1 MEYYVQLKNKYESE
15 LIQAKETIQRIELEL
30 SKITLNELNNLKKL
44 YLNNPIPDKLEET
57 FIIAVQKVIPKHEK
71 DAVVLPV
78 IQAKLPKNLRPE
90 SKQNGVFK
98 KMIQKVPGVQMK
110 IRIIKDEYGREKKD
124 PMFWINQ

>member
-1 MEYYVQLKNKYESE
+1 MEYYIQLKNKYESE
-15 LIQAKETIQRIELEL
+15 LILTKETIQRIEFEL
-30 SKITLNELNNLKKL
+30 SKITLNELDDLKKL
-44 YLNNPIPDKLEET
+44 YLNNPVTEKET
-57 FIIAVQKVIPKHEK
+57 FNSAVQRVMPKHEK

-98 KMIQKVPGVQMK
+98 KMIEKVPGVQMK

-124 PMFWINQ
+124 PLFWINQ